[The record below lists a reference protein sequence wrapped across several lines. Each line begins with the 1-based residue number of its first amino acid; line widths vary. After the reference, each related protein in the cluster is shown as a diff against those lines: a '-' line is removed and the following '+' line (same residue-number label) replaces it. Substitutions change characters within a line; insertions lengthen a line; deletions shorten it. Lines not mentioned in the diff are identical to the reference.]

1 MGGSPTGGTGGGT
14 PGGDDTQVQVNSQDI
29 AFYAD
34 SGYTYIASSAVTIG
48 RDMLM
53 VLNNNTGSNT
63 YFLYRSSNTYLEYYL
78 NGELRLQM

>member
-1 MGGSPTGGTGGGT
+1 MAGSPTGGGVQ
-14 PGGDDTQVQVNSQDI
+14 PGGDDTQVQVNSQNV
-29 AFYAD
+29 ALYAD
-34 SGYTYIASSAVTIG
+34 SGFVYKANSAVTIG

-63 YFLYRSSNTYLEYYL
+63 YYLYRSSNTYMEFYI

>member
-1 MGGSPTGGTGGGT
+1 MAGSPTGGGVQ
-14 PGGDDTQVQVNSQDI
+14 PGGSDTQVQVNSQNI
-29 AFYAD
+29 ALYAD

-53 VLNNNTGSNT
+53 ILNNNTGSNT
-63 YFLYRSSNTYLEYYL
+63 YYLYRSSNTYMEFYV